1 VQGQIAGQ
9 KLFLA
14 VSLPNGYLAS
24 SYGQMTVC
32 RRPDCDQAAAER
44 ALGFCAEDHAAYLR
58 SREHY
63 ASLATAAQV
72 VHANAFAAVPTSERQ
87 LLAEYLVAVASE
99 GLSAI
104 RIDFPR
110 SFVLLAAALI
120 ARGRVEPRL
129 FDPRAPRRPRPSR
142 DNCVAAVGRL
152 R

>member
-1 VQGQIAGQ
+1 MQVQIAAQ
-9 KLFLA
+9 KTSSA
-14 VSLPNGYLAS
+14 VSLPNGDLTS
-24 SYGQMTVC
+24 SYGQMNVC
-32 RRPDCDQAAAER
+32 RRPDCDRAAAER
-44 ALGFCAEDHAAYLR
+44 GLGFCAEDHAAYIR
-58 SREHY
+58 AREGY
-63 ASLATAAQV
+63 ASLAEAAQV

-104 RIDFPR
+104 RTDFPR

-120 ARGRVEPRL
+120 ARGRVEARV

-142 DNCVAAVGRL
+142 NHCMAVGGSL